1 MRFLLMTEKGEFLLA
16 DGQIARVNDLRDDVD
31 TILKFEID
39 EVRLAVFDF
48 VNRWLFGMGAEQIRV
63 KSFTYRKSSFG
74 IYRRQ
79 ELLDLRKIDD
89 HIAQILSDGW
99 EILAQTAHS
108 CERILLRPFSKPDTV
123 TFRKN

>member
-1 MRFLLMTEKGEFLLA
+1 MP
-16 DGQIARVNDLRDDVD
+16 
-31 TILKFEID
+31 
-39 EVRLAVFDF
+39 
-48 VNRWLFGMGAEQIRV
+48 GMGAERIRV

-79 ELLDLRKIDD
+79 ELLDLRKIND

-108 CERILLRPFSKPDTV
+108 CERILLRPFSKPNSYFSKELKLGSSTSATGLAAAQIADQGRSSAEV
-123 TFRKN
+123 TTR